1 SNHRQRFDPCPV
13 CATRSR
19 EPQRNGDL
27 HHLRQRTVLPF
38 PS

>member
-1 SNHRQRFDPCPV
+1 
-13 CATRSR
+13 

-38 PS
+38 PSRSGLPED